1 MDNSYSLQGERRYQS
16 IFEHS
21 TVSLWEED
29 ISLLR
34 SRVNGLV
41 SRGITDL
48 RSYLV
53 EHPEFVREAVRSIQV
68 IDVNKATLRLY
79 EAERKEQLLGPLK
92 IALDEQAVES
102 FREMIIALVEG
113 RREIETEST
122 AQSLRGKKLSLI
134 TKSYLPAETDAYPY
148 MLVNVIDITD
158 RKLADAQVRRLTKR
172 IEFIL
177 GATKTGLDIIDVE
190 YNLRYVD
197 PEWQKMYGDPT
208 GRKCYEYFAGT
219 KDSCPGCGLPRAFRT
234 KTAVI
239 TEEVLPREGNRPI
252 QVTTIPYQD
261 ENGEWLAAE
270 VNVDISER
278 KRAEESNLRLATLVE
293 SSDDAIVGLDWDRR
307 ITVWNKGAER
317 IYGYIAD
324 EIVGQPTSL
333 LIPPALEGEAAF
345 IRERLSRGE
354 RVEHFETIRRRKDGA
369 LINVSLTLSAI
380 RDANGK
386 VIGMASVARDVT
398 AEKAMQAQI
407 LRAQKL
413 ESLAT
418 LAAGIAHQF
427 NNINTVIRGYLD
439 LLLREPSLQGRLAAY
454 VREADKAIQRAIE
467 ITDGLLVL
475 TGSSTTRG
483 DSVHL
488 DYLVRSIL
496 QHIEERIAK
505 GNVSVK
511 LELPETA
518 PVLADEARLRFVVS
532 SLLTNAL
539 DAVVDAPVRNLTVR
553 TGSDSESVFLEVGD
567 TGCGIATE
575 DLSRIFSPFFTTK
588 GEWARAGSSQTRLK
602 GIGLSLAICHA
613 TVSEYGGK
621 IDVHSVLE
629 TGSTFRLSLPAAP
642 GAGLDPCP

>member
-29 ISLLR
+29 ISRLR

-177 GATKTGLDIIDVE
+177 GATKTGLDIIDAG

-197 PEWQKMYGDPT
+197 PEWQKVYGDPT
-208 GRKCYEYFAGT
+208 GRKCYEYFAGA
-219 KDSCPGCGLPRAFRT
+219 KDPCPGCGLPKAFRT
-234 KTAVI
+234 KTAVT

-261 ENGEWLAAE
+261 ETGEWLAAE
-270 VNVDISER
+270 VNVDITER

-293 SSDDAIVGLDWDRR
+293 SSDDAIVGLDKDLR
-307 ITVWNKGAER
+307 ITTWNKGAER
-317 IYGYIAD
+317 IYGYTAD
-324 EIVGQPTSL
+324 EIVGQSTSL
-333 LIPPALEGEAAF
+333 LIPPEMEREAAL

-354 RVEHFETIRRRKDGA
+354 LVERIEMIHQRKDGA

-380 RDANGK
+380 RDKNGR
-386 VIGMASVARDVT
+386 VIGIASVARDVT
-398 AEKAMQAQI
+398 AEKAMQARI
-407 LRAQKL
+407 RRAQRL

-439 LLLREPSLQGRLAAY
+439 LLLREPNFQERQIAY
-454 VREADKAIQRAIE
+454 VKKAGKAVQRAVD
-467 ITDGLLVL
+467 ITDALLML
-475 TGSSTTRG
+475 TGPSTTLG
-483 DSVHL
+483 ENVGL
-488 DYLVRSIL
+488 DHLVRSIL
-496 QHIEERIAK
+496 PHMEGRITK
-505 GNVSVK
+505 VNVSV
-511 LELPETA
+511 
-518 PVLADEARLRFVVS
+518 
-532 SLLTNAL
+532 
-539 DAVVDAPVRNLTVR
+539 
-553 TGSDSESVFLEVGD
+553 
-567 TGCGIATE
+567 
-575 DLSRIFSPFFTTK
+575 
-588 GEWARAGSSQTRLK
+588 
-602 GIGLSLAICHA
+602 
-613 TVSEYGGK
+613 
-621 IDVHSVLE
+621 
-629 TGSTFRLSLPAAP
+629 
-642 GAGLDPCP
+642 